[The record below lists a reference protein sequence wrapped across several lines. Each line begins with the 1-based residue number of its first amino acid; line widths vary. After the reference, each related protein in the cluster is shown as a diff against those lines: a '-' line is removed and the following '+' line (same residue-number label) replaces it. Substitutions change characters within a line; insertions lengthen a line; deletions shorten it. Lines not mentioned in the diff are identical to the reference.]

1 MSAISLVKNKIFSI
15 DISNFKYAVLALM
28 PFFLLVNKLP
38 YLAIISFLLLLVMSI
53 TFFLKNK
60 LITDYHLGIII
71 LLLIVYSYLLISYF
85 LSGQTLRNLFSY
97 GFLRYDGSIF
107 FGYLSFFI
115 FSTAFLDYRK
125 ALKIYFWFLF
135 IAFSIFAII
144 GFFEYSNN
152 LQFLTIR
159 LDDIYVGPM
168 FVALNNSH
176 NATGSI
182 YAIVGVA
189 ALAFLLESSSKRK
202 IAYAGIFI
210 LCFIALFITKSRGS
224 LIAFFI
230 GAFFTFWL
238 NSKSVLKFI
247 RNLFILI
254 ALLISFMFMTGT
266 FTRVMQIFYVYD
278 LSALT
283 RFSLWEKAITLFR
296 NSPILG
302 IGFGRYNDV
311 LWNFDRVP
319 LTGRPGIFAMYTMNN
334 FAFNDTNAHSSYL
347 HFLAET
353 GIIGLI
359 LIISF
364 WLTCFIIVFKGY
376 RFTKDIFSKK
386 VYLSVLGCILTLFA
400 LSITENYMTAPTVMT
415 CISVIT
421 SLAVGLYW
429 SEKNKITI
437 GR

>member
-1 MSAISLVKNKIFSI
+1 MNTISLFKSKIFNI
-15 DISNFKYAVLALM
+15 DISNFKYLLLM
-28 PFFLLVNKLP
+28 FLPFFLLINKLP
-38 YLAIISFLLLLVMSI
+38 YLAIISFLLLLFMSV
-53 TFFLKNK
+53 TFFFKK
-60 LITDYHLGIII
+60 RIITNYHLRIII
-71 LLLIVYSYLLISYF
+71 LLLILYSYLLVSYF

-107 FGYLSFFI
+107 FAYLSFFI

-125 ALKIYFWFLF
+125 ALKMYFWFLF
-135 IAFSIFAII
+135 VAFSIFAVI

-152 LQFLTIR
+152 LQLLTIR

-182 YAIVGVA
+182 YAVVGIS
-189 ALAFLLESSSKRK
+189 ALAFLLESSYKEK
-202 IAYAGIFI
+202 ISYAGIFI

-224 LIAFFI
+224 LVAFFI
-230 GAFFTFWL
+230 GAFFIFWL

-247 RNLFILI
+247 RNLFIL
-254 ALLISFMFMTGT
+254 AAVLASFMFITGT
-266 FTRVMQIFYVYD
+266 FGRVMQIFYIYD

-283 RFSLWEKAITLFR
+283 RISLWEKAIALFK

-311 LWNFDRVP
+311 LWGFNRIP
-319 LTGRPGIFAMYTMNN
+319 LTGKPGIFAMYTASN
-334 FAFNDTNAHSSYL
+334 FNFNDTNAHSSYL

-353 GIIGLI
+353 GVIGLV

-364 WLTCFIIVFKGY
+364 WIVCFVIVFKGY
-376 RFTKDIFSKK
+376 RFAEDNFSKA
-386 VYLSVLGCILTLFA
+386 VYLSVLGSILTLFA

-415 CISVIT
+415 CVSLIT
-421 SLAVGLYW
+421 SLAIGLYW
-429 SEKNKITI
+429 SEKNKIII